1 MRLYFQG
8 YLISLLFLLSANTN
22 AAVDFDYRSQSYGLT
37 CDGYVN
43 DCILGTVTTSSG
55 NHFNYRYACTL
66 PPEQELL
73 QQSGQRVYQPES
85 WDFTNNVPIPARYH
99 PAYICVEPPPQE
111 CATPNII
118 DPETGECVPPPVMP
132 EECRE
137 IGEAYDPNT
146 KQCVEECPHGMFN
159 GACLPPPEEQPEC
172 NRDAPDYRGEVVLG
186 YGQSPIPACGNFDQ
200 CTDDKPGQV
209 GFFQGELRCI
219 AEDFGVPKCKGG
231 TIATIDNY
239 GFACVTLSNQP
250 EEPEIPEEP
259 NTDTTGDGQPDQ
271 YVADNDPNIH
281 RKQLDQLNKNQQ
293 TANDS
298 LSNLENIGTGTNRR
312 LDDINQGVS
321 ELVQMGRDGQLA
333 GGGGSGDG
341 GSGEGL
347 KDGEGNDY
355 LADIKQ
361 NTRETA
367 DALEAP
373 EGGLSTDG
381 LGDAPTFSD
390 SVARLKV
397 GIFEHPTIQTV
408 TTIPTLGTSTSC
420 PTWTIPAN
428 DYWDALTMDVHCAI
442 LEDHR
447 STFSVMFLFFWT
459 IVAIFLFLRA

>member
-1 MRLYFQG
+1 MDVFYDGGGFMRVHFQRHLTLTTIKLALYLPLFVISQNAHAVTTVQDALNACQNRTTTYVWGAHPRHCEITPGTWSG
-8 YLISLLFLLSANTN
+8 YW
-22 AAVDFDYRSQSYGLT
+22 
-37 CDGYVN
+37 
-43 DCILGTVTTSSG
+43 TVTAYKCPDEQCSFAMKDTDWK
-55 NHFNYRYACTL
+55 NIHDPQWTP
-66 PPEQELL
+66 PPEQ
-73 QQSGQRVYQPES
+73 QS
-85 WDFTNNVPIPARYH
+85 
-99 PAYICVEPPPQE
+99 
-111 CATPNII
+111 
-118 DPETGECVPPPVMP
+118 P

-137 IGEAYDPNT
+137 TGEAFDPII
-146 KQCVEECPHGMFN
+146 KQCVEECEHGMFN

-219 AEDFGVPKCKGG
+219 AEDFGLPKCKGG
-231 TIATIDNY
+231 TIATFDNY
-239 GFACVTLSNQP
+239 GFTCVTLNNQP
-250 EEPEIPEEP
+250 EQPDTPEEP

-281 RKQLDQLNKNQQ
+281 RKQLDKLSENQQ

-298 LSNLENIGTGTNRR
+298 LANLENIGTGTNKR
-312 LDDINQGVS
+312 LDDINKGVS
-321 ELVQMGRDGQLA
+321 ELVQMGRDGQLS

-341 GSGEGL
+341 GSSEGL

-355 LADIKQ
+355 LEDIKR
-361 NTRETA
+361 NTRDTA

-373 EGGLSTDG
+373 DGGFSTDG

-408 TTIPTLGTSTSC
+408 TTIPTIGTSTSC

-428 DYWDALTMDVHCAI
+428 DYWDALTLDVHCAI

-447 STFSVMFLFFWT
+447 STFSIMFLFFWT